1 MIKVAGAMSK
11 STEVMKS
18 ITSLMKIPDM
28 QKSMM
33 EMSKGAAWERKKP

>member
-18 ITSLMKIPDM
+18 VTSLMKIPDM

-33 EMSKGAAWERKKP
+33 EMSKGAPWQRKKP